1 MKTQHLL
8 ASASTAVM
16 AGAAGAAGAADLA
29 VRGQPPVLVPTWAG
43 FYAGINGG
51 VITHYNTVQDLS
63 NWTDIG
69 YMPNV
74 QSKNTGGLFGGQIG
88 YNFQDG
94 NFVYGIEADW
104 DWSGAKGDK
113 AVGFAQT
120 FRGANNIATPG
131 GGLIHSGIDS
141 LGTVRGRA
149 GLVVGTTLA
158 YATAGFAWGRV
169 DNHWGAGYA
178 NVDALNRGRGCF
190 GSNTLAPCGPIT
202 DSNFFQ
208 GRTQIGW
215 AAGFGIEHIFAS
227 MPRLMF
233 RLEAMWVDLGKST
246 VVNYGASFVNGQ
258 PGPYYSEFQN
268 QALLAR
274 VGLSYKIW

>member
-1 MKTQHLL
+1 
-8 ASASTAVM
+8 
-16 AGAAGAAGAADLA
+16 
-29 VRGQPPVLVPTWAG
+29 
-43 FYAGINGG
+43 
-51 VITHYNTVQDLS
+51 
-63 NWTDIG
+63 
-69 YMPNV
+69 MPNV

-88 YNFQDG
+88 YNFQDS

-120 FRGANNIATPG
+120 FTGNNRIATPG
-131 GGLIHSGIDS
+131 GGLIHSGIES

-158 YATAGFAWGRV
+158 YATAGFAWARV

-178 NVDALNRGRGCF
+178 NSSALNCRF
-190 GSNTLAPCGPIT
+190 GLSCGPIT

-208 GRTQIGW
+208 GRTQVGW
-215 AAGFGIEHIFAS
+215 AAGFGIEHMFNS
-227 MPRLMF
+227 LPRWMF

-246 VVNYGASFVNGQ
+246 AVNYGTSFVTRN